1 MPQCAVTPQMALSLE
16 VKLATECQTFRGLQT
31 LPEKPETRR
40 NIIGLLMQPHAIPH
54 QNIREPEDLK
64 FDLVT
69 VLY

>member
-1 MPQCAVTPQMALSLE
+1 MTPHLALGLE
-16 VKLATECQTFRGLQT
+16 VKLATECQTFRDLQT
-31 LPEKPETRR
+31 LPKKPETRR

-54 QNIREPEDLK
+54 QNIHEPEDLK